1 MPPAPPDAELAAR
14 LAAAFP
20 GETIDAVAPLPGG
33 RSGAAVHL
41 VTVAGKEWVL
51 RHQAA
56 SHGAPLT
63 CLRIASE
70 RGIAPAVRY
79 LDEDA
84 GIVVMER
91 VVAVPRQAT
100 GLTRIAQKLRHLHD
114 GPALPGTADVGVV
127 LTNID
132 GILAQRGGALPAEVV
147 ANVEHANA
155 LCRRFA
161 ASAPCHNDL
170 NPGNILEAADATYFV
185 DWDTAAMN
193 DPFFDLGCLGVF
205 RFAASPDR
213 EALLAA
219 YLGREPTA
227 EERART
233 VATRVLATGFYA
245 AAFQMMSP
253 TGKPVAPTLT
263 LPEVLASFR
272 EAPMAFEI
280 VAAAMAAEQAQVR
293 ASAAYA
299 EAERLLGH

>member
-1 MPPAPPDAELAAR
+1 MQPAPPDEELAAR
-14 LAAAFP
+14 LAVAFP
-20 GETIDAVAPLPGG
+20 GESIDAIAPLPGG

-41 VTVAGKEWVL
+41 VTIAGKAWVL

-56 SHGAPLT
+56 NHGAPLT

-70 RGIAPAVRY
+70 RGIAPAIRY
-79 LDEDA
+79 LDEEA
-84 GIVVMER
+84 GIVVMEHI
-91 VVAVPRQAT
+91 VAVPRQAT
-100 GLTRIAQKLRHLHD
+100 GLARIAQKLRHLHD
-114 GPALPGTADVGVV
+114 GPALPGTADVAVV

-132 GILAQRGGALPAEVV
+132 AILARRGGALPPEVV
-147 ANVEHANA
+147 ANVKHANA

-205 RFAASPDR
+205 RFATGSER
-213 EALLAA
+213 SALLVA

-227 EERART
+227 EERARA
-233 VATRVLATGFYA
+233 VVTRVLATGFYA
-245 AAFQMMSP
+245 AAFQMMSA

-263 LPEVLASFR
+263 LSEVLGSFR
-272 EAPMAFEI
+272 KAPVAFEI
-280 VAAAMAAEQAQVR
+280 VAAAMAAEQAEVR
-293 ASAAYA
+293 ASPAYA
-299 EAERLLGH
+299 EAGRLLS